1 MLELIL
7 EGEDVV
13 VVDDAHLILP
23 LLFPG
28 SAALVLALAEDL
40 LGEEHILDPS
50 CRSLVLFSLEVDM
63 LELGESLQPAFDGL
77 LGVGGLEDVTI
88 AQNIST
94 NEAQVGVL
102 VQANAHD
109 KIYKYKIY
117 R

>member
-1 MLELIL
+1 LLELVL

-13 VVDDAHLILP
+13 VVYDAHLVLT

-28 SAALVLALAEDL
+28 STALVLALAEDL
-40 LGEEHILDPS
+40 LGEEHILDPNY
-50 CRSLVLFSLEVDM
+50 RSVVLFSLKVDL

-77 LGVGGLEDVTI
+77 LGVGRLEDVTV

-94 NEAQVGVL
+94 NKSQVGVL
-102 VQANAHD
+102 VQANAHV
-109 KIYKYKIY
+109 KIYKYKVY